1 MSRRAADV
9 DASRRAVS
17 RRAGAP
23 PTLNSLAG
31 TTWRSPLRTQHPG
44 RRTPHLDPHDR
55 HASAWRR
62 QRHFWSLR
70 PNGGLDRGG
79 AVLGRGLANLGASV
93 PVRAPSVPVRA
104 PSVPVFGRAARSA
117 RISMWTGAWSAVGA
131 PASILAPRSPTK
143 PRICRWQRHGPG
155 LRGRVFADRAVAAKA
170 LAAGSRRGRTKHRTM
185 RRNPRRPAAWAP
197 SDPVQIIGRACR

>member
-79 AVLGRGLANLGASV
+79 AVLGRGLANLGA
-93 PVRAPSVPVRA
+93 SVPVRA